1 MKILLVKDERIDVD
15 LEKCADILNQICR
28 YIEFKNY
35 DIPIALA
42 NQSTYI
48 DIKQEA
54 IILNQKLSN
63 IPRDYTLYITY
74 RRYPD
79 NYFAHSA
86 KNTMIWSFWGW
97 EYYTNLPIENGVF
110 YIIADI
116 LALRIDRSFRHD
128 ELTGCIY
135 DFLWDKTGIDMGMKM
150 AHICGECLERIKNKA
165 ERSETLGKIIIDLIE
180 ILNILSNASRWSKS
194 VFDVYKDK
202 DILDLDWS
210 TFEDKVAQLYRKLG
224 AKVKQNVKLA
234 GFQIDVYLEE
244 ETPSKQIVRTAVEC
258 KFHRKGK
265 VGNKIVNDFYRV
277 IKTLKEKGL
286 IDKGI
291 IVSYSGFSQDA
302 YLVSQETGI
311 ELLCFNDLR
320 QRAKEI
326 PEEHVEKAE
335 TLINQKVSQLE
346 KKREKSPDIFV
357 IMPFSPELDDVYH
370 LGIRDVAESLNCS
383 CKRVDEMEFTGDILD
398 EIYNSISNSKIII
411 AEVSN
416 QNPNVYYELGFAH
429 GLKKPVILI
438 TKDLSST
445 PFDLK
450 MYNHIVYKNIVD
462 LREKLKRRLEVILS
476 GYGV

>member
-1 MKILLVKDERIDVD
+1 
-15 LEKCADILNQICR
+15 
-28 YIEFKNY
+28 
-35 DIPIALA
+35 
-42 NQSTYI
+42 
-48 DIKQEA
+48 
-54 IILNQKLSN
+54 
-63 IPRDYTLYITY
+63 
-74 RRYPD
+74 
-79 NYFAHSA
+79 
-86 KNTMIWSFWGW
+86 MIWSFWGW